1 MKILHTYTSKFVI
14 IALLIAAPL
23 HSIYAQTTAHKHK
36 KTVAKPVPSYKDSIR
51 LETMV
56 NFDKDAIAYK
66 DNKTTYADVVKF
78 TLKITN
84 GSTVAVP
91 DPIAYKGSKFVKMF
105 INGHL
110 TIPKALFDESETAAD
125 TDKVIK
131 TGESQTFYCDWLRS
145 NRSALLRKYGKKFFV
160 QFAYLNKLSP
170 KVYVD
175 LTKLASK
182 QVAQAQAAT
191 AGNQATG
198 G

>member
-1 MKILHTYTSKFVI
+1 MKTLHTFTGKLI
-14 IALLIAAPL
+14 MITLLIAAPFNY
-23 HSIYAQTTAHKHK
+23 IYAQTSHKHK
-36 KTVAKPVPSYKDSIR
+36 KPIAKHIPSYKDSIK

-56 NFDKDAIAYK
+56 DFDKDAIAYK
-66 DNKTTYADVVKF
+66 DKKTTYADVVKF

-91 DPIAYKGSKFVKMF
+91 DPIAYKGSKFVKMYV
-105 INGHL
+105 NGHL

-131 TGESQTFYCDWLRS
+131 TGQSQTFYCDWLRS
-145 NRSALLRKYGKKFFV
+145 NRSGLLRKYGKKFFV

-182 QVAQAQAAT
+182 EVAEAQTATTGKQV
-191 AGNQATG
+191 TG